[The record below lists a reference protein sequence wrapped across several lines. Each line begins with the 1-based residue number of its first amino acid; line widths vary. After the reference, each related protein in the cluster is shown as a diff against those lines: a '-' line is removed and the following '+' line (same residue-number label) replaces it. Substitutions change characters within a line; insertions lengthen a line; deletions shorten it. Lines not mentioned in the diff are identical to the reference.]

1 MYSDVFH
8 GIRLEYVGIRLE
20 YKGYARIQK
29 AHSTLMTLCRIRIQP
44 QNTYAEYTRIR
55 TQAVLSTRKL
65 VRVRGDV
72 CSVVHARPL
81 HASAQ
86 HSAPLHASAQHGAAA
101 SRGYTLLLYFIVSCM
116 YSDVF

>member
-1 MYSDVFH
+1 MKQLEVRTGWEAGAVGGEGEGGLGAG
-8 GIRLEYVGIRLE
+8 GIGGGCGGKVRG
-20 YKGYARIQK
+20 GA
-29 AHSTLMTLCRIRIQP
+29 
-44 QNTYAEYTRIR
+44 
-55 TQAVLSTRKL
+55 QA

-72 CSVVHARPL
+72 CSVVHAHPL